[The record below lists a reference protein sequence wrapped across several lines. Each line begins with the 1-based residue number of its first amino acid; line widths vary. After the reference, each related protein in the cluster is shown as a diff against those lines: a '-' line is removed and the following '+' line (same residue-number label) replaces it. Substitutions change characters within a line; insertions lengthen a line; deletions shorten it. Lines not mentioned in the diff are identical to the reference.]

1 MAEPVVSRS
10 TYFKTFLGL
19 LALTLLTT
27 GLGFLDLGSL
37 NTAVAVLLA
46 AVKACLIAAFFMHGL
61 HESKTV
67 RVIMMAGVIWLLI
80 MISLTVVDF
89 MSRAW

>member
-1 MAEPVVSRS
+1 MPAQAAEVNALTLHER
-10 TYFKTFLGL
+10 LELIG
-19 LALTLLTT
+19 LTLLTT
-27 GLGFLDLGSL
+27 LLGFLDLGSL

-67 RVIMMAGVIWLLI
+67 SSILRSTLL
-80 MISLTVVDF
+80 
-89 MSRAW
+89 A